1 MTTPVP
7 YHIFKSLSSDAANS
21 PLTVQNCLDS
31 PLLRLP
37 GEIRNLIY
45 IYAFAE
51 QCITVFTVWKSHSP
65 RLHLHVEPFG
75 YPKPPSQRYPLHHLF
90 ARRTVCRQIHA
101 ETAGFIL
108 RLNTFGFQFVQ
119 TISSF
124 VRGIPR
130 DYVNRVEKIR
140 LDFQPAAVTAGL
152 IKEMGKYGLDWMKGL
167 KRCVVVTRNRG
178 EEQEEA
184 DRALWGNLGLIG
196 RGCEVV
202 FEEGEAWKLDPESDS
217 D

>member
-108 RLNTFGFQFVQ
+108 RLNTFGFQFIQ
-119 TISSF
+119 TIASF

-130 DYVNRVEKIR
+130 DYVNRVGNIR
-140 LDFQPAAVTAGL
+140 LDFHSAAVTAGHV
-152 IKEMGKYGLDWMKGL
+152 KEMGKYGLD
-167 KRCVVVTRNRG
+167 
-178 EEQEEA
+178 
-184 DRALWGNLGLIG
+184 
-196 RGCEVV
+196 
-202 FEEGEAWKLDPESDS
+202 
-217 D
+217 